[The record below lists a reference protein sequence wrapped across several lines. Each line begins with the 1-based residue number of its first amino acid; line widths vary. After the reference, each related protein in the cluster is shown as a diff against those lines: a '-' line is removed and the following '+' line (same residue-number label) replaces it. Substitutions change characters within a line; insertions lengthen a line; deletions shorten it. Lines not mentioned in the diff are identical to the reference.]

1 MSAFKEAPISGLY
14 STMRSVFKALR
25 DDQILCKYLYYPS
38 TDMDDDPTLKNDVS
52 NEAKDEIIS
61 PTIKVD
67 ELEGTNQTKRGK
79 VTFGLGTIL
88 KSYQNHKSSK
98 PYIHIY
104 VYVPRYGFQ
113 DIDFRQEAIIDRIEQ
128 IVSDKRFD
136 GSFGRLINDGGNP
149 YDAPKGYIGYVIRYG
164 FNDTDF

>member
-1 MSAFKEAPISGLY
+1 MSAFKDAPISGLY

-38 TDMDDDPTLKNDVS
+38 TDMDDDPTLKDNVS

-98 PYIHIY
+98 PYIHLY

-128 IVSDKRFD
+128 IVSDKRFE